1 MGTHLVHLN
10 PPSYLDCLLP
20 PNRPSPTEGHE
31 PVQVAAI
38 LVDPDARCAHSQLF
52 AIAAS
57 LFFIDLLIPD
67 LIPFID
73 EILLGLLTLLLGSM
87 QNKPEAVQEAEK
99 QVKDI
104 TPPDEE

>member
-1 MGTHLVHLN
+1 MAEDTRGLVR
-10 PPSYLDCLLP
+10 SLLGSFGAKLRFP
-20 PNRPSPTEGHE
+20 
-31 PVQVAAI
+31 
-38 LVDPDARCAHSQLF
+38 QLF

-87 QNKPEAVQEAEK
+87 QAKPEERVGDK
-99 QVKDI
+99 PPVKDI
-104 TPPDEE
+104 TPPGDSP

>member
-1 MGTHLVHLN
+1 MAEDPRGLVRT
-10 PPSYLDCLLP
+10 LLGSWGAKLRFP
-20 PNRPSPTEGHE
+20 
-31 PVQVAAI
+31 
-38 LVDPDARCAHSQLF
+38 QLF

-87 QNKPEAVQEAEK
+87 QTKPAVPGEAPGEK
-99 QVKDI
+99 PPVKDV
-104 TPPDEE
+104 TPPGAGP

>member
-1 MGTHLVHLN
+1 MIRPTMAEDDTRGLIRT
-10 PPSYLDCLLP
+10 LLG
-20 PNRPSPTEGHE
+20 SFG
-31 PVQVAAI
+31 
-38 LVDPDARCAHSQLF
+38 ARLRFPQLF

-87 QNKPEAVQEAEK
+87 QAKPEMPPGEK
-99 QVKDI
+99 PPVKDI
-104 TPPDEE
+104 TPPDEG